1 MSRKTDRE
9 VAVCSCNRK
18 LCSRENEQ
26 VALQALMSRNLGKRG
41 RKEGR
46 EGRREEEK
54 KGKTS
59 FRRI

>member
-1 MSRKTDRE
+1 M
-9 VAVCSCNRK
+9 CSCNRK

-46 EGRREEEK
+46 EGRREEEE